1 MASTLRSTHADARV
15 DGGVAPTVAK
25 DRFTDVGEALAGLMH
40 ATCTPD
46 ARARGPGDRS
56 DDARISQSFAAPAL
70 GAADLGPRIPREQRS
85 LGKRGALARV
95 AIVVCLGA
103 SAIWAWRS
111 YGGPASQ
118 AASIAQPA
126 NTAANEQR
134 ATSAERQQI
143 ETTACNLAA
152 LRQTVEQL
160 AAGQKQLT
168 RDIAKLQ
175 AERPQADNPKSEKR
189 MLRRMSAPGRGSDVF
204 DPTQNPNAP
213 GVPHALGSIVLR
225 RGSPRR
231 HPSRSRQRRWRRKV
245 ASQVSTVSSLLPQ
258 PQPTP

>member
-1 MASTLRSTHADARV
+1 MASTLSSTQADERF

-25 DRFTDVGEALAGLMH
+25 DRFTDVGEALAGIIH

-46 ARARGPGDRS
+46 ARARGPGSDRS

-85 LGKRGALARV
+85 LGKRGTLARV

-126 NTAANEQR
+126 NTVANEQR
-134 ATSAERQQI
+134 PASAERQQI
-143 ETTACNLAA
+143 ETTARDLAA

-168 RDIAKLQ
+168 HDIAKLQ
-175 AERPQADNPKSEKR
+175 VERPQADNPKSEKR
-189 MLRRMSAPGRGSDVF
+189 MPRRMSAPGRGSDVF
-204 DPTQNPNAP
+204 DPAQNPNAP

-231 HPSRSRQRRWRRKV
+231 HPSPPRQRRWRRK
-245 ASQVSTVSSLLPQ
+245 SLLRSRR
-258 PQPTP
+258 